1 MIGSL
6 KLSLAHI
13 FAKIGFNFDILK
25 EESVENLD
33 LQELKSF
40 WEKFCGTNGILIEE
54 SMVDSEIKKENLIN
68 GINE

>member
-1 MIGSL
+1 MIGNL
-6 KLSLAHI
+6 KLSLHHI

-25 EESVENLD
+25 EESAKNLD

-40 WEKFCGTNGILIEE
+40 WEKFCETNGILKEGSVI
-54 SMVDSEIKKENLIN
+54 DSEIKKENLIN